1 MGKYSSSSRSKSG
14 PPRNQVPPLV
24 RGIGCITFVL
34 IPLLSYGLAVYWI
47 QRGWPGT
54 SLIPPSLLGTPHV
67 PSWMLQSP
75 ALSVIAKFLQ
85 SQTNLEAN
93 LIFALAFTM
102 VISGFMAIVYGYV
115 YAMFGPPKY
124 GPTDVPPPRVKT
136 KKYTR

>member
-1 MGKYSSSSRSKSG
+1 MGKYSSNSRRQAG

-47 QRGWPGT
+47 QQGWPGA
-54 SLIPPSLLGTPHV
+54 SLIPPNLLGAPGV
-67 PSWMLQSP
+67 PSWMFSSP
-75 ALSVIAKFLQ
+75 ALSGIATFLQ
-85 SQTNLEAN
+85 SQNNLKAN

-102 VISGFMAIVYGYV
+102 VTSGFMAIVYGYV
-115 YAMFGPPKY
+115 YAMFGPSRY